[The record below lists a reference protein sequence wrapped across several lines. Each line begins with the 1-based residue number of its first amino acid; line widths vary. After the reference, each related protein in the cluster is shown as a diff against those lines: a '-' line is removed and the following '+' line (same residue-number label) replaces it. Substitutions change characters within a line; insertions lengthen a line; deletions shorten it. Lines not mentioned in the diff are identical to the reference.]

1 MTSVN
6 IIPTNNLLKMPVFH
20 IDDQPIEF
28 QPGEKILAAALRNGK
43 NIPHYCYHP
52 GMSIVATCRMCVV
65 DIVDLGNGRPA
76 PKLQT
81 ACSVDAAEGMKIETI
96 NQKVEEGR
104 KLVNE
109 FLLINHPLD
118 CPICDQSGECSLQDY
133 SFEYGSGKSEMDY
146 SKRVYGWRDIGT
158 FVSLERN
165 RCIQC
170 SRCDRFTRE
179 ITGTNEFGMFNRGHE
194 LTVDTYTDRKMT
206 NKFQGNMADICP
218 VGAITEKEFRFKRRV
233 WKLKKN
239 RSICTGCSTGCNV
252 TIEHD
257 RNEVFRLKPH
267 ENQNVNKWWMCDEGR
282 LTYRIMNERKTR
294 INRPLGRM
302 GQDLQDISWEEAYR
316 AIADRIKEME
326 PTGKEVIALTD
337 THATNEE
344 LFLLKKLLKQK
355 FLSDNVFCP
364 LPKWEQIE
372 SELFI
377 NTLITTDKTPNRAGA
392 LALQIKGDAENA
404 EVNNSIDG
412 KLKVVIILG
421 NPFEKEQEIQQK
433 IKPTQLI
440 VHIGAYHNYWSEIA
454 DVVLPGQ
461 YYSEKK
467 GTFTN
472 KLQQVQAID
481 IAIQALRRSRPEWQI
496 IVELADAI
504 GQKFKFRNVNQ
515 VFTAMA
521 KETKAFSGLS
531 FDQTCDHEIKLTKTF
546 KDTGM
551 ELVQAPA

>member
-1 MTSVN
+1 
-6 IIPTNNLLKMPVFH
+6 MPVFH
-20 IDDQPIEF
+20 IDGEPVEF
-28 QPGEKILAAALRNGK
+28 EPGEKILSAALRRGK
-43 NIPHYCYHP
+43 IIPHYCYHP

-65 DIVDLGNGRPA
+65 DVIDLGNGRPA

-81 ACSVDAAEGMKIETI
+81 ACSVDAAEGMKVDTM

-118 CPICDQSGECSLQDY
+118 CPICDQSGECTLQDY

-194 LTVDTYTDRKMT
+194 LTVDTFTDRTMT

-218 VGAITEKEFRFKRRV
+218 VGAITEKEFRFKRRA

-282 LTYRIMNERKTR
+282 LTYRIMNERKSR
-294 INRPLGRM
+294 INRPLGRV
-302 GQDLQDISWEEAYR
+302 GENLEGISWEEAYG
-316 AIADRIKEME
+316 AIAERVREMA
-326 PTGKEVIALTD
+326 PLAQNVIALTD
-337 THATNEE
+337 THASNEE
-344 LFLLKKLLKQK
+344 LFLIQKLLKDG
-355 FLSDNVFCP
+355 FSSDNIFCP
-364 LPKWEQIE
+364 LPNWEQIE
-372 SELFI
+372 SDFFI

-392 LALQIKGDAENA
+392 LALKIKGDAKNA
-404 EVNNSIDG
+404 KLKEAVKSD
-412 KLKVVIILG
+412 LKVVFVLG
-421 NPFEKEQEIQQK
+421 NPFETEHDLQQK
-433 IKPTQLI
+433 IKTAQLV
-440 VHIGAYHNYWSEIA
+440 VHIGAYHNSWSEIA

-461 YYSEKK
+461 HYSEKIA
-467 GTFTN
+467 TYTN
-472 KLQQVQAID
+472 KQHLVQATD
-481 IAIQALRRSRPEWQI
+481 IAVKALRRSRPEWQI
-496 IVELADAI
+496 LSELAEAL
-504 GQKFKFRNVNQ
+504 GQNYDFTNINQ
-515 VFTAMA
+515 VFDSMSR
-521 KETKAFSGLS
+521 ETKAFSGLN
-531 FDQTCDHEIKLTKTF
+531 FDQIQSNGIELAQTAKDSGKKLIK
-546 KDTGM
+546 
-551 ELVQAPA
+551 AAA